1 MNLFQEVLRF
11 NFFLLIE
18 RINMDSE
25 SVHFLNSILKL
36 SPDGLLDKLASHVS
50 SHLGMHQSHRAG
62 QRLLILVP
70 HPQDTRAL
78 TAQAVGVI
86 LLLELGGHRHATHL
100 LGHFLIIISTGF
112 SRID

>member
-1 MNLFQEVLRF
+1 
-11 NFFLLIE
+11 
-18 RINMDSE
+18 MDSE
-25 SVHFLNSILKL
+25 SKLCPFLSSILKL

-50 SHLGMHQSHRAG
+50 SHLGMHQSHGAG

-78 TAQAVGVI
+78 TAQAAGVI